1 MLGRYNAQGLGERV
15 EAVTKEFIVCDGKS
29 EYVQTPSLIGLL
41 TLLTRT
47 GKLQQV
53 SNTTQWT
60 PTEPTES
67 APSATT
73 STHPVEIWVRTS
85 SEEYVKLVTLRGKLV
100 GALLIGDTDLEEV
113 CENLIL
119 NGLDIS
125 GVGVDILN
133 PEIDIADYFD

>member
-1 MLGRYNAQGLGERV
+1 MTYIGRLQPVSTHTG
-15 EAVTKEFIVCDGKS
+15 TT
-29 EYVQTPSLIGLL
+29 TPIP
-41 TLLTRT
+41 T
-47 GKLQQV
+47 
-53 SNTTQWT
+53 SNHITAT
-60 PTEPTES
+60 P
-67 APSATT
+67 A
-73 STHPVEIWVRTS
+73 HPVEIWVRVTPS
-85 SEEYVKLVTLRGKLV
+85 VEYVKLVVYNGKLV

>member
-1 MLGRYNAQGLGERV
+1 M
-15 EAVTKEFIVCDGKS
+15 
-29 EYVQTPSLIGLL
+29 
-41 TLLTRT
+41 
-47 GKLQQV
+47 
-53 SNTTQWT
+53 
-60 PTEPTES
+60 
-67 APSATT
+67 ATT
-73 STHPVEIWVRTS
+73 ATPAHPVEIWVRITYS
-85 SEEYVKLVTLRGKLV
+85 VEYVKLVVYQGKLV

>member
-1 MLGRYNAQGLGERV
+1 MTYTGR
-15 EAVTKEFIVCDGKS
+15 
-29 EYVQTPSLIGLL
+29 
-41 TLLTRT
+41 
-47 GKLQQV
+47 LQPV
-53 SNTTQWT
+53 SSTTT
-60 PTEPTES
+60 
-67 APSATT
+67 TT
-73 STHPVEIWVRTS
+73 STSNHTTASPAHPVEVWVRVTPS
-85 SEEYVKLVTLRGKLV
+85 AEYVKLVVYNGKLV

>member
-1 MLGRYNAQGLGERV
+1 MR
-15 EAVTKEFIVCDGKS
+15 I
-29 EYVQTPSLIGLL
+29 TPS
-41 TLLTRT
+41 
-47 GKLQQV
+47 V
-53 SNTTQWT
+53 
-60 PTEPTES
+60 
-67 APSATT
+67 
-73 STHPVEIWVRTS
+73 
-85 SEEYVKLVTLRGKLV
+85 EYVKLVVYKGKLV